1 MSEPKRL
8 KLDLENKISIEEPIQ
23 NQNSEIEKP
32 EQESEVEKVNENY
45 IADKEVERS
54 LKIFDILVG
63 EDKVQ
68 QLKESKALDSKD
80 STIDTIIIVARKIA
94 QLLEGDIDSLNLP
107 EIVSKSLKTLKKV
120 VTLIKNAKDNAS
132 TNKQKSK

>member
-63 EDKVQ
+63 EDKAQ